1 MLRRSFGSDS
11 QLSVQCRAADSD
23 PRYLPTEPRN
33 CPLPRNTLCVVPRN
47 NDRVGRWHRSP
58 RLMLQMRHVE
68 DQSLE
73 DVGRLLSDEEKA
85 EFKRVSSSPLPQ
97 QQQPLPQQQQS
108 PPHTSRAGSSSSSTP
123 PPSTSTPAGSSSS
136 NCRPTQ
142 QVAAATLAGVM
153 ICDMLCCEPLSC
165 AVLRT
170 TQPCWFR
177 SARTSANCRCAGW
190 QSNG

>member
-97 QQQPLPQQQQS
+97 QQQP
-108 PPHTSRAGSSSSSTP
+108 PPHTSRAGSSNTP
-123 PPSTSTPAGSSSS
+123 PPSSSSSPSTPAGSSSNTRWS
-136 NCRPTQ
+136 N
-142 QVAAATLAGVM
+142 
-153 ICDMLCCEPLSC
+153 DM
-165 AVLRT
+165 
-170 TQPCWFR
+170 
-177 SARTSANCRCAGW
+177 
-190 QSNG
+190 